1 VTDLYFVGRVS
12 IARRA
17 ISNSFGRCYTL
28 TDDNDK
34 KLYVRRAEPS
44 EMQNFSPQYIK
55 CTECGDITEFVLLA
69 RSPAPI
75 PVKRLSKDYF
85 QIIGDDTGEVFEYQ
99 HSTDKSGSVAS
110 VRRTLSNLRA
120 IINTNCVNAE
130 FLRWVTLTYA
140 ENMTDPK
147 QLKEDIKNFRAR
159 FRRYCKRNNLPMPE
173 TITVIEP
180 QGRGAWHAHEIW
192 IYQSKAPYI
201 DNNAVLAPLWGHG
214 FTKIK
219 AVHGVDNLGAYFSA
233 YLADIPL
240 DEFQREEGDKSIY
253 TVKYNE
259 VSDDEGGEPTK
270 KAFVKGARLRLYPSE
285 MNIYRCSR
293 GIRMPV
299 VSQLTYS
306 EYEKKKASVGS
317 LTFSH
322 ASVIVADSANSVG
335 SASVGGSSDGRIVNK
350 ISHEYY
356 NKKR

>member
-1 VTDLYFVGRVS
+1 MTDE
-12 IARRA
+12 
-17 ISNSFGRCYTL
+17 
-28 TDDNDK
+28 K
-34 KLYVRRAEPS
+34 QLYVRRAEPS
-44 EMQNFSPQYIK
+44 EMENFSPQYVK

-75 PVKRLSKDYF
+75 PVKRVSKDHF

-99 HSTDKSGSVAS
+99 HAADKSGSVAS
-110 VRRTLSNLRA
+110 VRRTLANLRS

-140 ENMTDPK
+140 ENMTDTV
-147 QLKEDIKNFRAR
+147 QLYTDIKNFRAR
-159 FRRYCKRNNLPMPE
+159 FRRYCKSHNLPIPE
-173 TITVIEP
+173 VITVIEP

-192 IYQSKAPYI
+192 IYTEKAPYI
-201 DNNAVLAPLWGHG
+201 DNNAVLAPLWSHG

-240 DEFQREEGDKSIY
+240 DEFQREQSDTSTY
-253 TVKYNE
+253 TVKYND
-259 VSDDEGGEPTK
+259 VSDDDSGEKTR

-293 GIRMPV
+293 GIKKPV

-306 EYEKKKASVGS
+306 EYEKKKASVGA

-322 ASVIVADSANSVG
+322 SSVVIDSANAVG
-335 SASVGGSSDGRIVNK
+335 SAPVVGGSSQGRIINT

-356 NKKR
+356 NRKRK